1 MNCHKGSIEASI
13 NFIQQQLNSLEH
25 YLPETYQYL
34 MEEMDSQQRNLIE
47 LKVKDF
53 YKNLLLE
60 HQGQN
65 HELPNQAISDFSSK
79 DPCEVNK

>member
-1 MNCHKGSIEASI
+1 MKTQEHIQQRI
-13 NFIQQQLNSLEH
+13 NFIQQQLDLLEH
-25 YLPETYQYL
+25 YLPETYQFL

-60 HQGQN
+60 HQNQN
-65 HELPNQAISDFSSK
+65 LDLPNQAISDSSSK
-79 DPCEVNK
+79 DPYEVSK

>member
-1 MNCHKGSIEASI
+1 MKTQEQIQQRI
-13 NFIQQQLNSLEH
+13 NFIQQQLDSLEH

-53 YKNLLLE
+53 YKNLSLE
-60 HQGQN
+60 DQN
-65 HELPNQAISDFSSK
+65 PKPNLPNQTISESSSK
-79 DPCEVNK
+79 DTYEINK

>member
-1 MNCHKGSIEASI
+1 MNCRKESIEAGI
-13 NFIQQQLNSLEH
+13 NFTQQQLDALEH
-25 YLPETYQYL
+25 YLPETYSYL

-47 LKVKDF
+47 LKIKDL
-53 YKNLLLE
+53 YKNLSLE
-60 HQGQN
+60 QQNQN

>member
-1 MNCHKGSIEASI
+1 MNCRKESIEASI
-13 NFIQQQLNSLEH
+13 NFIQQQLDALEH
-25 YLPETYQYL
+25 YLPETYSYL

-60 HQGQN
+60 HQNQN
-65 HELPNQAISDFSSK
+65 FDLPNQSIIDSSSK
-79 DPCEVNK
+79 DPYEVSK

>member
-1 MNCHKGSIEASI
+1 MRSQRDHIEARI
-13 NFIQQQLNSLEH
+13 NFLQGQLDSLEH
-25 YLPETYQYL
+25 YLPETYSYL

-53 YKNLLLE
+53 YKNLSLE
-60 HQGQN
+60 QQNQN